1 MTGAAA
7 PAALRPQPAPPRPLL
22 ASGVLGMLLFVFTEA
37 MLFAGMISAHAIVK
51 AGAQQWP
58 PVDQPRLPREA
69 TLVNTIALLYS
80 GVALVIAHVLWR
92 RRPEKARLPLLAAL
106 LLGLYFVA
114 AQGREWVAL
123 IAEGLTFTSSPYGS
137 FFYLIVG
144 THAAHALAAILS
156 LAWAWFRLR
165 QGRLTGAQLGTV
177 EVFWY
182 FVVLMWPFLYVQVY
196 L

>member
-1 MTGAAA
+1 MTGIVT
-7 PAALRPQPAPPRPLL
+7 PAPRQEPTATRPLL
-22 ASGVLGMLLFVFTEA
+22 ANGVLGMLMFVFTEA

-58 PVDQPRLPREA
+58 PADQPRLPREA
-69 TLVNTIALLYS
+69 TLLNTIALLYS
-80 GVALVIAHVLWR
+80 GVALVVAHILWR
-92 RRPEKARLPLLAAL
+92 KKPERARLPLLTAV
-106 LLGLYFVA
+106 LLGLFFVI

-123 IAEGLTFTSSPYGS
+123 IAEGLTLTSSPYGS

-144 THAAHALAAILS
+144 THAAHAVAAILG
-156 LAWAWFRLR
+156 LVWAWWRLR
-165 QGRLTGAQLGTV
+165 AGRLSAGQFGTV

-182 FVVLMWPFLYVQVY
+182 FVVLMWPVLYVQVY